1 MANIC
6 ILGIK
11 GAGKTVFISVLAHR
25 FREVREGRPRMVF
38 KNAKTNNYV
47 SEVWEKLTRE
57 RKWPDSTEQGERP
70 ELSWTLYAADGR
82 EYDLTALDAP
92 GQDVDAVFSGLVELS
107 PKQRGLETR
116 VRNAETVVFLVDLL
130 ELANSGETERAD
142 RESPI
147 ALALKTLLGRG
158 TRVAVLLSKHDL
170 LKRRIAREK
179 GRLEIDFVGVEHELS
194 KEASLMSPMEALGRW
209 LPAVY
214 AELKDA
220 LERRDPRVYVN
231 FVSAVADTEEPDPG
245 KKIPR
250 ENFGSYGL
258 DEAMEWMTGSLADAA
273 RERLSAWRRE
283 ELARASGRALAV
295 ALLPAA
301 LAVACAAGWQFVPG
315 RVAES
320 EKRAATEEW
329 RAEEKRVDEWK
340 KELGTTYDERA
351 AEIRG
356 ESANTSTENQIR
368 EKLETYQKERKPLAE
383 ELEMLHQ
390 TLEKPEYKVIE
401 LGGWKKNK
409 KDKESKET
417 EWEWEIDRKWFKK
430 DDVIVRNLSEK
441 DWRNPTVTIRP
452 VVNKSDSVT
461 TTTMS
466 IAAGDEWRMPE
477 VVEFDGEDGEALLT
491 VEVRDYDKENAKKT
505 KFRKKTNE
513 QEELKKRFQEERER
527 IEASGD
533 VKAKAFEAE
542 RRRRLEALEQER
554 RTELEKADGSLND
567 AAEKRDAR
575 IAEAEKQGD
584 SWRQGFFVALRAFA
598 AATVLCLL
606 WIPWTL
612 LRVFMKKRVP
622 KPLGNRRGK

>member
-11 GAGKTVFISVLAHR
+11 NAGKTVFISVLAHR
-25 FREVREGRPRMVF
+25 FREVREGRPRMIF

-47 SEVWEKLTRE
+47 SEVWKMLTRE
-57 RKWPDSTEQGERP
+57 RKWPDSTGQGERP

-82 EYDLTALDAP
+82 EYELTALDAP

-130 ELANSGETERAD
+130 ELANSDEADRAG

-147 ALALKTLLGRG
+147 ALALKTLLERG

-179 GRLEIDFVGVEHELS
+179 GRLEIDFAEVEHELS
-194 KEASLMSPMEALGRW
+194 REANLMSPIEALGRW

-214 AELKDA
+214 AELKVA
-220 LERRDPRVYVN
+220 LERHDPRVYVN
-231 FVSAVADTEEPDPG
+231 FVSAVADTEELETG
-245 KKIPR
+245 EKIPR

-283 ELARASGRALAV
+283 EIARASGKVRTV
-295 ALLPAA
+295 VLLPAA
-301 LAVACAAGWQFVPG
+301 LAVVSAAGWQFVPDWIVE
-315 RVAES
+315 R
-320 EKRAATEEW
+320 EKRAAAEEW
-329 RAEEKRVDEWK
+329 HAEEKRVDERK

-356 ESANTSTENQIR
+356 ESANTSTEKQIQ

-383 ELEMLHQ
+383 ELEMLLQ

-401 LGGWKKNK
+401 LGGRKKNK
-409 KDKESKET
+409 KDKKSKET
-417 EWEWEIDRKWFKK
+417 EWEWEIDSNWGK
-430 DDVIVRNLSEK
+430 DDVVVRNLSEK
-441 DWRNPTVTIRP
+441 DWRNPKVTILP
-452 VVNKSDSVT
+452 DVNKSDFVT
-461 TTTMS
+461 KTTKIIS
-466 IAAGDEWRMPE
+466 AGGEWRIPD
-477 VVEFDGEDGEALLT
+477 VVNFDGKDGEALLK
-491 VEVRDYDKENAKKT
+491 VEVRDEDKENALRAKISKKKKELIKLDERFKEERKRIEDSGNEEAK
-505 KFRKKTNE
+505 KFEADRKQRLEKLDLE
-513 QEELKKRFQEERER
+513 RKEEL
-527 IEASGD
+527 S
-533 VKAKAFEAE
+533 
-542 RRRRLEALEQER
+542 
-554 RTELEKADGSLND
+554 KADKSLND
-567 AAEKRDAR
+567 AEKKRDAR

-584 SWRQGFFVALRAFA
+584 SWRRGFFVALRAFA

-612 LRVFMKKRVP
+612 LRVFMKKTVP
-622 KPLGNRRGK
+622 KRREK